1 MSHNHRYALIRQNL
15 AAPPHTATC
24 ARSPQAAPHVRYHE
38 PTVRVATSKTT
49 RVPAMCHCQRRAT
62 SVRPTLTLPS
72 EARCG
77 QNTAGMGSRNPPR
90 PALRSPRASAGRSSR
105 RRPVSCSCSLRPAVS
120 SRASQRAIVSL
131 AVSQRPMSVGPAAK
145 CTCGMRVCTCTVQ
158 LKLARCSVAMYVA
171 TSQSSDGRI

>member
-1 MSHNHRYALIRQNL
+1 MANVAQSSICTHPTEPSSTTTHSDMRPQ
-15 AAPPHTATC
+15 
-24 ARSPQAAPHVRYHE
+24 SQAAPHVRYHE

-77 QNTAGMGSRNPPR
+77 QNTAGMGSRNPP
-90 PALRSPRASAGRSSR
+90 PHGQLCDSRSPRASAGRSSR
-105 RRPVSCSCSLRPAVS
+105 RRPVSCSLCPAVS

-145 CTCGMRVCTCTVQ
+145 CTCGMRVHA
-158 LKLARCSVAMYVA
+158 LCS
-171 TSQSSDGRI
+171 